1 MKEKYLGE
9 RNHNNLFKNY
19 YCDASVQGFSP
30 AIYLGQREEVTCTNT
45 KGCLRCNM
53 VNKNNNGF

>member
-30 AIYLGQREEVTCTNT
+30 AIYLGQREEVTCTT
-45 KGCLRCNM
+45 QKDAFD
-53 VNKNNNGF
+53 VAW